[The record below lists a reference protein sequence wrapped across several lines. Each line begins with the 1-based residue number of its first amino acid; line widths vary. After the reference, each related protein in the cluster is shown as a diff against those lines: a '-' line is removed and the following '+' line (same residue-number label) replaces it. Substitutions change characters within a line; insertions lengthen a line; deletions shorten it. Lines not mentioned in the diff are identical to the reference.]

1 MARQIDK
8 LTAAKVRQENKPGW
22 YADGAGL
29 YLQVSPTLS
38 KSWVYRYQVGGKER
52 RHGLGR
58 YSENDTQRGL
68 TLNKARKAAKACRDL
83 RDNGTDPIDH
93 KRQQEA
99 LKALADVKG
108 MTFKDCADKYIESH
122 RRGWKSPKH
131 AQQWEN
137 TLATYAMPTIGALSV
152 KDVDVGL
159 VLQVLEAIW
168 HEKPETATRVR
179 QRVESV
185 LDWATARGYRKGE
198 NPARWKGHL
207 DKLLPKRS
215 KVQKVKHHKAMPYMD
230 VSEYYIDLLTHETMA
245 ARALSFIILTGVR
258 SSEAREAAWSEI
270 DLEAGVWVI
279 PAERMKSGRSHRV
292 PLTDE
297 AVSLLEK
304 VKPFSR
310 DGLVFP
316 GMKRNHSISAAALR
330 KHFKDQH
337 PTLTI
342 HGFRSSFRD
351 WCAEQTNY
359 PRELAE
365 AALAHSLRDQTEAA
379 YQRGDMLERRRKVM
393 EAWAVYCTTKR
404 GDILQLRARNG

>member
-1 MARQIDK
+1 
-8 LTAAKVRQENKPGW
+8 
-22 YADGAGL
+22 
-29 YLQVSPTLS
+29 
-38 KSWVYRYQVGGKER
+38 
-52 RHGLGR
+52 
-58 YSENDTQRGL
+58 
-68 TLNKARKAAKACRDL
+68 
-83 RDNGTDPIDH
+83 
-93 KRQQEA
+93 
-99 LKALADVKG
+99 
-108 MTFKDCADKYIESH
+108 
-122 RRGWKSPKH
+122 
-131 AQQWEN
+131 
-137 TLATYAMPTIGALSV
+137 
-152 KDVDVGL
+152 
-159 VLQVLEAIW
+159 VLEAIW

-258 SSEAREAAWSEI
+258 SSEAREAAWCEI

-297 AVSLLEK
+297 AVSILEK
-304 VKPFSR
+304 VQPFSQ

-351 WCAEQTNY
+351 WCAEMTNY

-365 AALAHSLRDQTEAA
+365 SALAHTVRDKTEAA
-379 YQRGDMLERRRKVM
+379 YQRGDMFERRRKLM
-393 EAWAVYCTTKR
+393 ESWAMHCMTPSKGELV
-404 GDILQLRARNG
+404 GINHLSHIGA

>member
-1 MARQIDK
+1 MARQIEK
-8 LTAAKVRQENKPGW
+8 LTPVKVRQEKKPGW

-38 KSWVYRYQVGGKER
+38 KSWVYRYQVGGRER

-58 YSENDTQRGL
+58 YSEKGV
-68 TLNKARKAAKACRDL
+68 TLKEAREAAAVCDRL
-83 RDNGTDPIDH
+83 RKEGIDPIDH
-93 KRQQEA
+93 KKRQEA
-99 LKALADVKG
+99 INALESVKG

-137 TLATYAMPTIGALSV
+137 TLATYAAPIIGALSA

-159 VLQVLEAIW
+159 VLKVLEPIW
-168 HEKPETATRVR
+168 HDKPETATRVR

-185 LDWATARGYRKGE
+185 LDWATARGYRTGE

-215 KVQKVKHHKAMPYMD
+215 KVQKVKHHEAMHYLAVP
-230 VSEYYIDLLTHETMA
+230 EYYLDLLTHETMA

-270 DLEAGVWVI
+270 DLEAGVWAI
-279 PAERMKSGRSHRV
+279 PAERMKSGRFHRV

-304 VKPFSR
+304 VKPFSL

-337 PTLTI
+337 PALTI

-365 AALAHSLRDQTEAA
+365 AALAHVIKDQTEAA

-393 EAWAVYCTTKR
+393 EAWSIYCTTKR
-404 GDILQLRARNG
+404 GDVLQLRARNG